1 MLDAP
6 RLVPRP
12 LRRRYADARSWA
24 DRALVRR
31 GILALAVL
39 MAAAVYVY
47 YLRNVYEGDAYGYW
61 QSIRWEHL
69 YQNATA
75 SGAAPQ
81 GYLYSPAFDQALWP
95 LLSLPWLLFHAVWL
109 GLLTALL
116 AWMARPW
123 LACLLF
129 ATFLVPG
136 IDLLAVPRHYLS
148 SGNIFL
154 PMALAVVAGFRWPW
168 TYSFL
173 LLTKVTPGIGLLWF
187 LVRREWRNLFIAL
200 AATAAVVAVS
210 FAFSSNLWFDW
221 VNVLKSNAGYSEPG
235 FALHLLPLLPRL
247 VIASLMTVVA
257 ARYDARWVVP
267 IAAMIALPYITDTAL
282 IMIVGVVP
290 LLRHDAWTEGR
301 TGRTAGSRA
310 AGSRAD
316 TARSDTAH
324 ADSAPQTA
332 QPLPAA

>member
-1 MLDAP
+1 MVDAAL
-6 RLVPRP
+6 RFVPVPIARFCATAAKTAQ
-12 LRRRYADARSWA
+12 RRD
-24 DRALVRR
+24 VRR
-31 GILALAVL
+31 GVLALAVL
-39 MAAAVYVY
+39 TAVAVYVY

-61 QSIRWEHL
+61 QSIRWENL

-95 LLSLPWLLFHAVWL
+95 LLSLPWLAFHAIWL

-123 LACLLF
+123 LACLVF

-173 LLTKVTPGIGLLWF
+173 LLTKVTPGVGLLWF

-200 AATAAVVAVS
+200 AATTAVVVVS
-210 FAFSSNLWFDW
+210 FSFSSNLWFDW
-221 VNVLKSNAGYSEPG
+221 VNVLKSNAGYSEPS
-235 FALHLLPLLPRL
+235 FAIHVLPLLPRL

-282 IMIVGVVP
+282 IMFVGVVP
-290 LLRHDAWTEGR
+290 LLRHDAWTEDR
-301 TGRTAGSRA
+301 TR
-310 AGSRAD
+310 
-316 TARSDTAH
+316 RSEGAT
-324 ADSAPQTA
+324 QTA
-332 QPLPAA
+332 LALPKA

>member
-1 MLDAP
+1 MLDAAP
-6 RLVPRP
+6 RLVPGP
-12 LRRRYADARSWA
+12 LRRWYADARSWA
-24 DRALVRR
+24 DRASVRR
-31 GILALAVL
+31 GVLALAIL
-39 MAAAVYVY
+39 MAAAVFVY

-61 QSIRWEHL
+61 QSIRWENL
-69 YQNATA
+69 YQNTTA

-95 LLSLPWLLFHAVWL
+95 LLSLPWLVYHAIWL

-173 LLTKVTPGIGLLWF
+173 LLTKVTPGVGLLWF

-235 FALHLLPLLPRL
+235 FAIHVLPLLPRL
-247 VIASLMTVVA
+247 AIASLMTVAA

-282 IMIVGVVP
+282 IMILGVVP
-290 LLRHDAWTEGR
+290 LLRHDVWTEGR
-301 TGRTAGSRA
+301 TR
-310 AGSRAD
+310 
-316 TARSDTAH
+316 RSDTGH
-324 ADSAPQTA
+324 SDTGHSDSAARIA
-332 QPLPAA
+332 QPLPAV

>member
-1 MLDAP
+1 MLDAAP

-12 LRRRYADARSWA
+12 LRRQYDDIRGWA
-24 DRALVRR
+24 DRPLVRR
-31 GILALAVL
+31 GVLALAVL
-39 MAAAVYVY
+39 TAVAVYVY

-61 QSIRWEHL
+61 QSIRWENL

-95 LLSLPWLLFHAVWL
+95 LLSLPWLAFHAIWL
-109 GLLTALL
+109 GLLTALM

-123 LACLLF
+123 LACLVF

-173 LLTKVTPGIGLLWF
+173 LLTKVTPGVGLLWF

-200 AATAAVVAVS
+200 AATTAVVVVS
-210 FAFSSNLWFDW
+210 FTFSSNLWFDW
-221 VNVLKSNAGYSEPG
+221 VNVLKSNAGYSEPS
-235 FALHLLPLLPRL
+235 FAIHVLPLLPRL

-282 IMIVGVVP
+282 IMVVGVVP
-290 LLRHDAWTEGR
+290 LLRHDAWTEDR
-301 TGRTAGSRA
+301 TRRSDSEVRA
-310 AGSRAD
+310 ATPRQA
-316 TARSDTAH
+316 
-324 ADSAPQTA
+324 A
-332 QPLPAA
+332 QPAREETELGPLT

>member
-1 MLDAP
+1 MLDAAP
-6 RLVPRP
+6 RLVPGP
-12 LRRRYADARSWA
+12 LRRWYADARSWA
-24 DRALVRR
+24 DRASVRR
-31 GILALAVL
+31 GVLALAIL
-39 MAAAVYVY
+39 MAAAVFVY

-61 QSIRWEHL
+61 QSIRWENL
-69 YQNATA
+69 YQNTTA

-95 LLSLPWLLFHAVWL
+95 LLSLPWLVYHAIWL

-173 LLTKVTPGIGLLWF
+173 LLTKVTPGVGLLWF

-200 AATAAVVAVS
+200 AATTAVVVVS
-210 FAFSSNLWFDW
+210 FSFSSNLWFDW
-221 VNVLKSNAGYSEPG
+221 VNVLKSNAGYSEPS
-235 FALHLLPLLPRL
+235 FAIHVLPLLPRL

-282 IMIVGVVP
+282 IMFVGVVP
-290 LLRHDAWTEGR
+290 LLRHDAWTEDR
-301 TGRTAGSRA
+301 TR
-310 AGSRAD
+310 
-316 TARSDTAH
+316 RSEGAT
-324 ADSAPQTA
+324 QTA
-332 QPLPAA
+332 LALPKA